1 MMHLQPMCKRTISLG
16 CSTEVQIEVEGC
28 VCVENLKWEEVG
40 WWSQLSQSEE
50 AGRTKKPAL
59 RPRRCWLEMKNR
71 NCSNHVFESVG
82 DPAMLYELEEIWKL
96 FCALSDMVSSCR
108 NGGELSDLSGA
119 NFQSAKQVAITHN

>member
-1 MMHLQPMCKRTISLG
+1 M
-16 CSTEVQIEVEGC
+16 
-28 VCVENLKWEEVG
+28 CVENLKWEEVG

-96 FCALSDMVSSCR
+96 FCALSDMVFPAGMEGKLSYRFGAKPQTAKLVATHKSSI
-108 NGGELSDLSGA
+108 
-119 NFQSAKQVAITHN
+119 QSQNCSWFSKERSPNCMVPSP